1 MKIIEIEN
9 SRIAKLLNASI
20 TLYPFILYD
29 GIPSKQTRKH
39 ESVHIEQ
46 IRKIGVFTFYK
57 LYLMYYI
64 GYRFAGLNHNRA
76 YMKIPFE
83 QEAYARENEE

>member
-20 TLYPFILYD
+20 TLYPFI
-29 GIPSKQTRKH
+29 
-39 ESVHIEQ
+39 E
-46 IRKIGVFTFYK
+46 
-57 LYLMYYI
+57 
-64 GYRFAGLNHNRA
+64 
-76 YMKIPFE
+76 IPFE